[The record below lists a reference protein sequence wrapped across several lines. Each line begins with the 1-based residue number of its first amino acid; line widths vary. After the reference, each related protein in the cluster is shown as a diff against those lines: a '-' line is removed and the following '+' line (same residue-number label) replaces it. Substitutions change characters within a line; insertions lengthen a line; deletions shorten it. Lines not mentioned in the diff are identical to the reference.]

1 MKLLKSLTL
10 LVLGFATADRLDK
23 LGKDINIDAL
33 DRLEK

>member
-10 LVLGFATADRLDK
+10 LVLGFVSADRLDK